1 MGGTS
6 LSVGLPLGAVLL
18 GIWLDIRLETRRP
31 RSLNGCTIRTPGR
44 WMPDPRSRVPRT
56 RRRRG
61 SLEKR
66 RSRITRVLALLNAAH
81 MSKPVLLVGLF
92 ALFVPAL
99 AYACVTGLWLLR
111 TLVDVARLVR

>member
-31 RSLNGCTIRTPGR
+31 A
-44 WMPDPRSRVPRT
+44 DPM
-56 RRRRG
+56 RRIG
-61 SLEKR
+61 HALAAFVAIEAAVG
-66 RSRITRVLALLNAAH
+66 VLALLNAAH